1 MKLDK
6 IVEQLRTRIL
16 SGEFGSGGRLPS
28 YSELCEQLGTSRE
41 TVNKALQLLQQEGI
55 ILSRKKSLYVAPPRI
70 ALPMLMYHFDSWA
83 KEQGLAPVSEFLEK
97 PHFVAASAQVASLMN
112 LEPDTQV
119 VRRRLRQGVKQ
130 GRDTVYY
137 RISENHYHPELVDAE
152 ILAQMK
158 ADPTF
163 DTPAAVKV
171 RHGVV
176 VTKLHYTLSIRANTK
191 DEQED
196 LQIARGTP
204 VVEIWRQNYTE
215 DGRVFML
222 HHQVWIA
229 YLFTLEEEKTVT
241 IWS

>member
-1 MKLDK
+1 MKLDT

-16 SGEFGSGGRLPS
+16 SGEFGTGGRLPS

-41 TVNKALQLLQQEGI
+41 TVNKALQLLQQEGV
-55 ILSRKKSLYVAPPRI
+55 ILSRKKSLYVAPTRI
-70 ALPMLMYHFDSWA
+70 ALPMLMSHFDTWA
-83 KEQGLAPVSEFLEK
+83 QERGLAPVSEFLEE
-97 PHFVAASAQVASLMN
+97 PHMVEAPVFVAGLMN
-112 LEPDTQV
+112 LEPGTRI
-119 VRRRLRQGVKQ
+119 VRRRLRQGVRQ
-130 GRDTVYY
+130 GRDTIYY

-152 ILAQMK
+152 ILALMK
-158 ADPTF
+158 ADPIF
-163 DTPAAVKV
+163 DTPAAVKA

-176 VTKLHYTLSIRANTK
+176 VTRLHYTLMIRAIQK

-204 VVEIWRQNYTE
+204 VVEIWRQNFTE

-229 YLFTLEEEKTVT
+229 YLFTLEEEKAIT